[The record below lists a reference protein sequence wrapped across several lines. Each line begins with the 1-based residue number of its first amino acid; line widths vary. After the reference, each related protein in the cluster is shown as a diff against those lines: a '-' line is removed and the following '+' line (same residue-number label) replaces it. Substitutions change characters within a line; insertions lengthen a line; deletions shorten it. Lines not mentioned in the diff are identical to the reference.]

1 LQLRHAKLRYLC
13 LDKSTFLKG
22 GEAGGEV
29 AIDADGIC
37 VEGPVYLRHKFEAH
51 GKIKLLGAKIT
62 DVLYCGETGEQ
73 TDVYPS
79 QFINPENKVL
89 ELDRANIDK
98 GVFIQGAT
106 VKGKISLLGTTV
118 GKVLVCKHSQFF
130 FIEAE
135 KFGFPGNISLRIF
148 GHPIGLGRF
157 KQDPVVLDLKGAN
170 IEGNVHFEG
179 TKFCGKL
186 SMKGTSV
193 DGVVDDGVTIYR
205 KFWNILLRF
214 LIDFGNKPWLS
225 LVYSAI
231 LIIFGSCI
239 IFSPAQ
245 VSGFIQPQEKS
256 REFYETGALKFNSMV
271 YSADVF
277 IPVIN
282 FHQEDFWQ
290 ITLPPNFDS
299 PFKNSMLNIPA
310 NFKELSGYFLKG
322 DTNLINVQLEED
334 TFTNT
339 NFDFI
344 DNISLLRYEL
354 YRPSRIPFWRVQYYF
369 WFHIGAG
376 WVLTTIS
383 VAGFTGAIRS
393 RGA

>member
-1 LQLRHAKLRYLC
+1 MCQDPPPEKAVKDNIPQQIQTLLDNKNLTKENGYKQKYLDDLENFLSKFDQYGNAKYLLGGEELNSCCVEWICRNPEIIQALCFREIRIENAIFSQKLDLDYISLKVPLTFYNCQFKRILQLRHAKLRYLC

-22 GEAGGEV
+22 NQTDEKV
-29 AIDADGIC
+29 AIDADGIY

-51 GKIKLLGAKIT
+51 GNIKLLGAKIT

-130 FIEAE
+130 FIKAE
-135 KFGFPGNISLRIF
+135 KFGFPGNICLFIF
-148 GHPIGLGRF
+148 GHPIGLGQF

-179 TKFCGKL
+179 TKFRGKL

-239 IFSPAQ
+239 IFAPAQ
-245 VSGFIQPQEKS
+245 VRGFIQPPEKS
-256 REFYETGALKFNSMV
+256 RE
-271 YSADVF
+271 
-277 IPVIN
+277 
-282 FHQEDFWQ
+282 
-290 ITLPPNFDS
+290 
-299 PFKNSMLNIPA
+299 
-310 NFKELSGYFLKG
+310 
-322 DTNLINVQLEED
+322 
-334 TFTNT
+334 
-339 NFDFI
+339 
-344 DNISLLRYEL
+344 
-354 YRPSRIPFWRVQYYF
+354 
-369 WFHIGAG
+369 
-376 WVLTTIS
+376 
-383 VAGFTGAIRS
+383 
-393 RGA
+393 